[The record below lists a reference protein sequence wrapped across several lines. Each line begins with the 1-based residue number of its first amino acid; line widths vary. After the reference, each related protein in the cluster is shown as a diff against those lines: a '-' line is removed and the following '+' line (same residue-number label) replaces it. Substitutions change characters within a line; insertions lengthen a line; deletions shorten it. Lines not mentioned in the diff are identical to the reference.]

1 MPKYRS
7 NPTPWPNGG
16 YYFLRFIQFICA
28 IGTIGTLSYFV
39 YYLVKARFGI
49 PYEFI
54 ILYVAALL
62 SLLNIITTGV
72 AKCCGA
78 LNAKFAL
85 AFDFLILAAWTV
97 AFALLHRAMHGLIFS
112 DCTDGHWGSTEGN
125 GVYVCRL
132 YKATWA
138 FAVASIAF
146 YLGSVILDVVVV
158 RRVGNHKY
166 TQANPKSMQQTKQY
180 AAPNYAQ
187 DTSYGSGGLPSHG

>member
-1 MPKYRS
+1 MAKFRS

-16 YYFLRFIQFICA
+16 YYFLRLGEFA
-28 IGTIGTLSYFV
+28 TSIGTIGTLSYFI
-39 YYLVKARFGI
+39 YYLVKARFGV

-54 ILYVAALL
+54 ILYIAALL
-62 SLLNIITTGV
+62 SLLNIITTTV

-85 AFDFLILAAWTV
+85 AFDFILLACWTV

-112 DCTDGHWGSTEGN
+112 DCTDGHWGAEGGN

-138 FAVASIAF
+138 FALAGIVF
-146 YLGSVILDVVVV
+146 YLLSIILDIIVV
-158 RRVGNHKY
+158 RRVGSHKY
-166 TQANPKSMQQTKQY
+166 IAANPKSMQQTKTY
-180 AAPNYAQ
+180 TPNYQA